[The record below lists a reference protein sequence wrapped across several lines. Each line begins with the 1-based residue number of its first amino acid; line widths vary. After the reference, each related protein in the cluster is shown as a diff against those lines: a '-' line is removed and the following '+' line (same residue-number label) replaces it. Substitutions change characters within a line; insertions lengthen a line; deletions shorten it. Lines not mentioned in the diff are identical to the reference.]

1 MHGREGSAGGKEED
15 TIGSYQI
22 ALISQCSQG
31 VRMPPAWDHYRQF
44 CVAVHPG
51 TWTTTHHYQPGTTT
65 NVSRGMTGASRDVD
79 GHHDMLTGRSKT
91 TQNIDDA
98 RNEMGAIT

>member
-1 MHGREGSAGGKEED
+1 M
-15 TIGSYQI
+15 GSYQI
-22 ALISQCSQG
+22 ALDLTVLARGQNATSLGPLSPVVWQCIQG
-31 VRMPPAWDHYRQF
+31 RGPQ
-44 CVAVHPG
+44 
-51 TWTTTHHYQPGTTT
+51 HHYQPGTTT